1 MDFAPKMSRS
11 AEEAQPRYIS
21 DLSALVGIDS
31 GSDDPQGV
39 NRVADWVAQRLTTLG
54 FEVERHAPE
63 ADPAFGSPRTGDA
76 LVGRRTGSGS
86 SSVVVFAHMDTVFA
100 RGDAAARPFSI
111 DDAGHAHGPGVTD
124 DKAGVVA
131 GLHAAEHLIAEGS
144 ERYRELVLVFT
155 PDEEIGSQFGRKV
168 LEAAVSD
175 ADVALCLECARE
187 NGDLVG
193 SRKGVI
199 DLELEVRG
207 VAAHSGIEPER
218 GAHAGLEAA
227 HLTVFL
233 QSLAD
238 LPAGVTVNVG
248 VLRAGE
254 RLNIVPDHATI
265 SVEMR
270 APRQE
275 QLTQLMAAIRNRMAA
290 PVVRGTSID
299 IVGIEDCPS
308 MEQTPASAEVGAI
321 ASKIADSLGFAVQIA
336 STGGVSDANRVSA
349 LGVPTLD
356 GLGPVG
362 GGDHTPGEWLDL
374 STVPQRVAFLATLI
388 DTLGAA
394 HPVGTEAVG
403 ALRTVALD

>member
-1 MDFAPKMSRS
+1 MDFARNMLRS
-11 AEEAQPRYIS
+11 AEAAAAQYTS

-39 NRVADWVAQRLTTLG
+39 NRVADWVVARLSHLG
-54 FEVERHAPE
+54 FAIERHPAPL
-63 ADPAFGSPRTGDA
+63 DPLTGQQHYGDA
-76 LVGRRTGSGS
+76 LVARRVGSGRS
-86 SSVVVFAHMDTVFA
+86 RVLLFAHMDTVFL
-100 RGDAAARPFSI
+100 RGDAAKRPFSI
-111 DDAGHAHGPGVTD
+111 DSDGLAHGPGVTD
-124 DKAGVVA
+124 DKAGIVA
-131 GLHAAEHLIAEGS
+131 GLHAAEHLIREGS
-144 ERYRELVLVFT
+144 ERYGELVLVFT
-155 PDEEIGSQFGRKV
+155 PDEEIGSPFGRTV
-168 LEAAVSD
+168 LAAAAED

-187 NGDLVG
+187 NGDLVAA
-193 SRKGVI
+193 RKGVI

-238 LPAGVTVNVG
+238 WPAGITVNVG
-248 VLRAGE
+248 KLRAGE
-254 RLNIVPDHATI
+254 RLNIVPDRARL

-275 QLTQLMAAIRNRMAA
+275 HLELLMSKIRNRIAV
-290 PVVRGTSID
+290 PEISGTEISI
-299 IVGIEDCPS
+299 IEMEDCPP
-308 MEQTPASAEVGAI
+308 MEPSAASETIGVI
-321 ASKIADSLGFAVQIA
+321 AGTVAASLGFEVRLA

-356 GLGPVG
+356 GLGPIG
-362 GGDHTPGEWLDL
+362 GGDHTPGEWLQL
-374 STVPQRVAFLATLI
+374 HTVPQRVAFLATLI

-394 HPVGTEAVG
+394 SPVEADSLEVLGTNAS
-403 ALRTVALD
+403 A